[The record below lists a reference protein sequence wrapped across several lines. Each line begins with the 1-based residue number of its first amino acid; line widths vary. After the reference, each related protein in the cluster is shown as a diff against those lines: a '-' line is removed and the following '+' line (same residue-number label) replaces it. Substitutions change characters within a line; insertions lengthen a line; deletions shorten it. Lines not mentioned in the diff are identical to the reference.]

1 MSTPLPLPAPL
12 PEPMQNWLQHL
23 TTQRRYSRHTIAAY
37 QQDLQHLLRCHPH
50 TPLAAFTENHIR
62 LALSKLHAQALKP
75 RSLARMLAAWR
86 SFFGWWAPQA
96 GLGSNPACSVRAPK
110 IARQLP
116 KALSVEQ
123 AQTLLDRPGLPA
135 PDSAVAKR
143 DHAMF
148 ELLYSSGLRV
158 SELVSLDVQA
168 LDVQA
173 LDVQKYQSTAWLQ
186 LDEGLV
192 TVRGKG
198 GKTRSVPVGSRA
210 VQAIRIWLT
219 VRPTLL
225 SAAVQDLA
233 SIRHAPLLVD
243 AHAALFLGVRG
254 QRITRSVV
262 QTQLNRW
269 AANVGLPVNV
279 HPHSLRHSFASHV
292 LQSSHD
298 LRAVQEMLGHA
309 NISTTQI
316 YTRLDF
322 QHLAQTYDQAHPRAQ
337 RKSQDS

>member
-1 MSTPLPLPAPL
+1 MNAPL

-23 TTQRRYSRHTIAAY
+23 TTQRRYSHHTIAAY
-37 QQDLQHLLRCHPH
+37 RQDLQHLLRCHPY
-50 TPLAAFTENHIR
+50 TPLADFTENHIR

-86 SFFGWWAPQA
+86 SFFAWWAPQA
-96 GLGSNPACSVRAPK
+96 GLGSNPASSVRAPK

-116 KALSVEQ
+116 KALSVEH

-135 PDSAVAKR
+135 PDSVVDKR

-148 ELLYSSGLRV
+148 ELLYSSGLRA
-158 SELVSLDVQA
+158 SELVSVDVQA
-168 LDVQA
+168 LDVQN
-173 LDVQKYQSTAWLQ
+173 YQSTAWLQ

-192 TVRGKG
+192 TVCGKG

-210 VQAIRIWLT
+210 AQAIRAWLA

-225 SAAVQDLA
+225 PAAAAHDPA
-233 SIRHAPLLVD
+233 HIRHDLLD
-243 AHAALFLGVRG
+243 AHAALFLGIRG
-254 QRITRSVV
+254 QRISRGVV

-269 AANVGLPVNV
+269 AAKVGLPVNV

-337 RKSQDS
+337 RKTQGS